1 MPYPRTIG
9 SGLGAAHGHKSIS
22 KPYPFGSDI
31 HGYPCPWIKLPSL
44 PTHAPLPPPS
54 LSGIRKGKR
63 LEPVRRPNFAP
74 ARGPRWLTRTRKQP
88 PRVRRVY
95 DGSRTT
101 FPLLP
106 PPAHPSQLC
115 SSTQP
120 SQAARNLQKL
130 SSAAS
135 ARVRRRATP
144 PLLHGRRAPLP
155 SSSSICIPASSPR
168 PWPSTPLGSQP
179 WPPPNYNFESPPVKL
194 RKHLSG
200 CCNQS
205 CKPTTTGHTL
215 DGEDGAALLLAKN

>member
-1 MPYPRTIG
+1 M
-9 SGLGAAHGHKSIS
+9 GAE
-22 KPYPFGSDI
+22 
-31 HGYPCPWIKLPSL
+31 PCFSVQASL
-44 PTHAPLPPPS
+44 LTYTAIPICL
-54 LSGIRKGKR
+54 LLVFINGKR

-88 PRVRRVY
+88 SPRETRVHG
-95 DGSRTT
+95 GSRMT

-200 CCNQS
+200 CCYQS